1 MNVYFIGM
9 CIAMVLFLG
18 ISCIVSKKI
27 KNAEDFYVAG
37 RRAPL
42 ILIAGSMIASY
53 TSTGMFMG
61 DAAEAYEGALAP
73 MVLFAGMQSAGY
85 ILGAVFF
92 GRYLR
97 RSGAMTI
104 PEFFGMRFCSQK
116 MRTLSAVTAIIMM
129 SVYLLSVIQGVGT
142 LMTVVTNVDYKI
154 CISSV
159 LIVFT
164 LITVISGS
172 SGVLITDTLMAAI
185 FTGAMLVSV
194 VFIAKE
200 SGGWFHAISRL
211 AGNAETQSLL
221 SWSGKAGALYDTGMD
236 NIVWGVAYGIVWC
249 SVCAVGPWQSS
260 RYLMAKNES
269 TIVKSAPIAALGV
282 FILEFFV
289 CTAAVIVNV
298 VNPDVNPSSH
308 VWIWAAMNMVPT
320 VLGVVLMT
328 GVLSAGISSATTFLS
343 LIGASAANDV
353 VWLKRGGW
361 NSVKTGRIV
370 MVIVSCIV
378 LMCAIFNPPAIF
390 VIMFLGGATAAS
402 SWMPVAFASIFSK
415 RITKV
420 GAFSGMLAGMLGC
433 LAANLAKSFLE
444 INLPSYLDPAIIGII
459 CNVTAII
466 IGSLLTEVTEEE
478 KKAREDLF
486 IVPEHEKNLGERAK
500 ALKWTK
506 CGVAVG
512 LLMMLLM
519 LIFWIVPYLR
529 AKH

>member
-1 MNVYFIGM
+1 MNIYFVGM
-9 CIAMVLFLG
+9 CIAMVLFVG
-18 ISCIVSKKI
+18 ISWVVSKKV

-42 ILIAGSMIASY
+42 VLIAGSMIASY

-61 DAAEAYEGALAP
+61 DAAEAYEGALSP
-73 MVLFAGMQSAGY
+73 MILFAGMQSAGY

-104 PEFFGMRFCSQK
+104 PEFFGIRFCSRK
-116 MRTLSAVTAIIMM
+116 MRTLSAITAIIMM

-142 LMTVVTNVDYKI
+142 LMTAVTNVDYKI
-154 CISSV
+154 CILCV

-194 VFIAKE
+194 IFIAEKA
-200 SGGWFHAISRL
+200 GGWYTAVSRL
-211 AGNAETQSLL
+211 ASSAETQNLL
-221 SWSGKAGALYDTGMD
+221 SWSGQAGALYDTGID
-236 NIVWGVAYGIVWC
+236 NMVWGISYGIVWC

-269 TIVKSAPIAALGV
+269 VIVKSAPIAALGV

-289 CTAAVIVNV
+289 CMAAVIVNV
-298 VNPDVNPSSH
+298 VNPDINPSSH

-320 VLGVVLMT
+320 ALGVVLMT

-343 LIGASAANDV
+343 LIGASAANDITG
-353 VWLKRGGW
+353 LKKERW
-361 NSVKTGRIV
+361 DSVKTGRIV
-370 MVIVSCIV
+370 MVLVSCIV
-378 LMCAIFNPPAIF
+378 LICAVFNPPAIF

-402 SWMPVAFASIFSK
+402 SWMPVAFASVFSK
-415 RITKV
+415 RITKT

-433 LAANLAKSFLE
+433 LAANLAKSFLG

-459 CNVTAII
+459 CNIAAII
-466 IGSLLTEVTEEE
+466 IGSLLTTVTNEE
-478 KKAREDLF
+478 KSARERLF
-486 IVPEHEKNLGERAK
+486 IVPEDEKNPKERAQ

-506 CGVAVG
+506 YGIIAG
-512 LLMMLLM
+512 LLMSLLM
-519 LIFWIVPYLR
+519 LAFWIVPYL
-529 AKH
+529 KSK